1 MTEFVERIAISAPPA
16 RVWQV
21 MADLEAWPQWTDSV
35 ERVTTLEWATTGVG
49 SRFLVMQPKLRPA
62 EFTTT
67 EWTPGSGFTWASAA
81 PGIHSTASHRIE
93 PSGEGSEVELR
104 LRFSGPL
111 AWPVALL
118 HRALVRRYMRQEA
131 QGLKARA
138 EQ

>member
-1 MTEFVERIAISAPPA
+1 MALPTIS
-16 RVWQV
+16 
-21 MADLEAWPQWTDSV
+21 MSES
-35 ERVTTLEWATTGVG
+35 
-49 SRFLVMQPKLRPA
+49 
-62 EFTTT
+62 
-67 EWTPGSGFTWASAA
+67 

-93 PSGEGSEVELR
+93 PNGEGSEVELR

-118 HRALVRRYMRQEA
+118 QRALVRRYMRQEA

>member
-1 MTEFVERIAISAPPA
+1 MHRQFV
-16 RVWQV
+16 
-21 MADLEAWPQWTDSV
+21 PQSIV
-35 ERVTTLEWATTGVG
+35 
-49 SRFLVMQPKLRPA
+49 
-62 EFTTT
+62 
-67 EWTPGSGFTWASAA
+67 SAA

-93 PSGEGSEVELR
+93 PNGEGSEVELR

-118 HRALVRRYMRQEA
+118 QRALVRRYMRQEA

>member
-21 MADLEAWPQWTDSV
+21 MADLEAWPQWTPSV
-35 ERVTTLEWATTGVG
+35 ERVTTIEWATTGVG
-49 SRFLVMQPKLRPA
+49 SRFLVMQPRLKPA

-81 PGIHSTASHRIE
+81 PGVHATASHRIE
-93 PSGEGSEVELR
+93 PRGEGSEVELR

-118 HRALVRRYMRQEA
+118 QRALVRHYMRQEA